1 MAKVGIPTK
10 GHSMTD
16 PQIFDYLVLKT
27 VLDNGQEVLVQIFM
41 NGGSEAQYL
50 AGRMSFRTATG
61 DSWSPPYELEKQ

>member
-1 MAKVGIPTK
+1 
-10 GHSMTD
+10 MTD

-61 DSWSPPYELEKQ
+61 D